1 MKNTMHG
8 QKRCSL
14 RPALSYKFQRSQQS
28 QILSDVQEA
37 WLCLPEQRNVNRSLK
52 QRVDLCVYMDFFCG
66 IPTEYPKAMPHFQTN
81 TLSSFSKHSRTLT
94 LQKKLS
100 VSSVLSSRLAAT
112 QAEHCP
118 VHMSC

>member
-52 QRVDLCVYMDFFCG
+52 QRVDLCVYMDFFVASQLSILRQCL
-66 IPTEYPKAMPHFQTN
+66 ISKQTLFPPSPN
-81 TLSSFSKHSRTLT
+81 ILKPSLSKRNF
-94 LQKKLS
+94 LS
-100 VSSVLSSRLAAT
+100 PLY
-112 QAEHCP
+112 
-118 VHMSC
+118 